1 MLFIGMARAAVAVV
15 AVFFVH
21 VLPIYFKRSRS
32 DDVSVDIG
40 GMLTAAVGKEAEI
53 LLAVSSSVII
63 LLIKEN

>member
-1 MLFIGMARAAVAVV
+1 MLFIGMAGTEVAVV

-21 VLPIYFKRSRS
+21 VLPIYFKRSRP

-40 GMLTAAVGKEAEI
+40 GMLAAAVGEEAEI
-53 LLAVSSSVII
+53 LLAVSISVII